1 MQYGNHIKVWRG
13 YYYHHGIYVGGG
25 QIIHYQSCGIVMTG
39 LEEFCKGAS
48 PEIVHHPEQDFDRTV
63 SRAYERLGENLYN
76 LVLNNCES
84 FANWCAV
91 GHSHSHQSEN
101 AVKLLRHTFFAEFW

>member
-13 YYYHHGIYVGGG
+13 YYYHHGIYVGDG
-25 QIIHYQSCGIVMTG
+25 QVIHYQSCGIVMTG
-39 LEEFCKGAS
+39 VEEFCKGAS

-84 FANWCAV
+84 FANWCAT
-91 GHSHSHQSEN
+91 GCSKSHQIEN
-101 AVKLLRHTFFAEFW
+101 GADFLRRTFFAEFW